1 NAVTRAKAAL
11 RASPGASIK
20 GIIWHQGEGD
30 NSAQA
35 SALYLQH
42 LQQMVADLRNDL
54 GDSTIF
60 FIAGEVGK
68 WNGRGQ
74 NVNPQ
79 IRKVAEIIPNADFVY
94 STGLTSMDVDR
105 NDPHFDTLSQRALG
119 GRYAD
124 RAFHRIYGGE
134 LEGATLYSASEFY
147 GRSVLLVEGDYVPA
161 VLEGL
166 GILVSEIKS

>member
-1 NAVTRAKAAL
+1 AGNGRYSKNTPLLGWTRYSTVRKPRREKLNINTGYPFARKMVAYTEKQIAILPNARGGTRIEWREKGYAGENDFDLYENAVTRAKAAL

-74 NVNPQ
+74 
-79 IRKVAEIIPNADFVY
+79 
-94 STGLTSMDVDR
+94 
-105 NDPHFDTLSQRALG
+105 
-119 GRYAD
+119 
-124 RAFHRIYGGE
+124 
-134 LEGATLYSASEFY
+134 
-147 GRSVLLVEGDYVPA
+147 
-161 VLEGL
+161 
-166 GILVSEIKS
+166 